1 MFVTY
6 AKPLVGARR
15 GLAPTGSAAPG
26 VYPLTEVLLR
36 NRLRRQRQCRTARRN
51 IVANLS
57 SEQSRKKHTVVPIT
71 TRKHIE
77 EAIRDGTLDQLKL
90 NPYELP
96 KLNSDYLRH
105 PLMEELGNNQIF
117 ISDDCIGLIKFHGG
131 YLQDNR
137 DQRVRGELKK
147 YQFMLRLK
155 MPAGECPPSLYTT
168 LDDISETYGNKTL
181 RLTTRSSFQIHGI
194 HKSNLKTVV
203 QSIVRA
209 GGGLYGAS
217 GDCSRNV
224 IAPPAPFV
232 DAAYAQARHVARM
245 VAELFAIQSHAFADL
260 WLDGEL
266 AASIEYW
273 KKELDMD
280 EVRRLMTED
289 NGRGQVLQDSVEPL
303 YGKLYLPRK
312 FKVGVTVPGDNSID
326 IYTHDIGIV
335 VFCDAQGQL
344 EGANILVG
352 GGMGRTHN
360 KEETF
365 ARAADP
371 LGYVPAAALYDA
383 LKAILAAQRDHG
395 NRAVRTNARMKYLV
409 HRLGIDRFRE
419 LVKSYMVGGGSALES
434 IRSMPPWTFQD
445 YLGWRE
451 QGDGRWFFGLYVQ
464 NGRIKDELKKALR
477 ALTDRFNFPL
487 VCTPQQN
494 LLITQ
499 VPATARP
506 DVETLL
512 ASFGVETAASALDPL
527 MRDAMA
533 CPALPLCPPAITEAE
548 RVMPRYVQR
557 VRELLSKVGISPHAS
572 FVMRMTGCPNGCTRP
587 YMAELGFVGS
597 GPNCTYQVWL
607 GGSPMQTRLAWPY
620 IDRVTDDQV
629 ERVLEPVFVFWKS
642 AREPDESF
650 GDFCDRVGKAQLEAY
665 AQRYWDGVPAA
676 PVS

>member
-1 MFVTY
+1 
-6 AKPLVGARR
+6 
-15 GLAPTGSAAPG
+15 
-26 VYPLTEVLLR
+26 
-36 NRLRRQRQCRTARRN
+36 
-51 IVANLS
+51 
-57 SEQSRKKHTVVPIT
+57 
-71 TRKHIE
+71 
-77 EAIRDGTLDQLKL
+77 
-90 NPYELP
+90 
-96 KLNSDYLRH
+96 
-105 PLMEELGNNQIF
+105 
-117 ISDDCIGLIKFHGG
+117 
-131 YLQDNR
+131 
-137 DQRVRGELKK
+137 
-147 YQFMLRLK
+147 
-155 MPAGECPPSLYTT
+155 
-168 LDDISETYGNKTL
+168 
-181 RLTTRSSFQIHGI
+181 
-194 HKSNLKTVV
+194 
-203 QSIVRA
+203 
-209 GGGLYGAS
+209 
-217 GDCSRNV
+217 
-224 IAPPAPFV
+224 
-232 DAAYAQARHVARM
+232 
-245 VAELFAIQSHAFADL
+245 
-260 WLDGEL
+260 
-266 AASIEYW
+266 
-273 KKELDMD
+273 
-280 EVRRLMTED
+280 
-289 NGRGQVLQDSVEPL
+289 
-303 YGKLYLPRK
+303 
-312 FKVGVTVPGDNSID
+312 
-326 IYTHDIGIV
+326 
-335 VFCDAQGQL
+335 
-344 EGANILVG
+344 
-352 GGMGRTHN
+352 
-360 KEETF
+360 
-365 ARAADP
+365 
-371 LGYVPAAALYDA
+371 
-383 LKAILAAQRDHG
+383 
-395 NRAVRTNARMKYLV
+395 
-409 HRLGIDRFRE
+409 
-419 LVKSYMVGGGSALES
+419 MVGGGSALES